1 MARPLPHARMV
12 PEDANRSAISANL
25 LTQLA
30 VSRGMEAAD
39 CLQGTGIDAEALADP
54 QSEITAGQELRLVRN
69 IVRQLPHLPD
79 LGLDAGLRYHLA
91 VYGIWGFALVS
102 SPNFRSAADIATRYL
117 DLSYAFVRFRMEPR
131 GRDIAV
137 VLDDSGIPEDL
148 RQFLLDRDF
157 AALTN
162 AVREIRP
169 GGIPPS
175 RVQLRGPRP
184 AHAARY
190 AELCGL
196 EPQFDSPEN
205 SVLYSAAV
213 LDAPLPQGDSQLA
226 RLCLEQCRQLLAQ
239 RQSRAG
245 VAGKV
250 RDLLLRAPGEMP
262 DIQRIADGLHLS
274 PRSMRRRLEEEGTSF
289 RALLDEVRQT
299 LAEEMLSTG
308 RIKLSEI
315 ALRLGY
321 SEPASFIHAFKRW
334 KGMSPSAFRE
344 QQTGQAGE
352 QA

>member
-1 MARPLPHARMV
+1 MP
-12 PEDANRSAISANL
+12 PEETPRSVISANL

-30 VSRGMEAAD
+30 VSRGMDVAD
-39 CLQGTGIDAEALADP
+39 CLRDTGIDAATLADP
-54 QSEITAGQELRLVRN
+54 RSQISAEQELRLVRN
-69 IVRQLPHLPD
+69 IVRELRHLPD

-102 SPNFRSAADIATRYL
+102 SPTFRSAADIATRYL

-137 VLDDSGIPEDL
+137 VLDDSGIPEDV
-148 RQFLLDRDF
+148 RRFLLDRDF

-162 AVREIRP
+162 AVREMRP
-169 GGIPPS
+169 GGIPPM
-175 RVQLRGPRP
+175 RVQFRGPRP
-184 AHAARY
+184 VYAERY

-196 EPQFDSPEN
+196 TPHFDAAEN
-205 SVLYSAAV
+205 SVLYAAAV
-213 LDAPLPQGDSQLA
+213 IDTPLPQGDSQLA
-226 RLCLEQCRQLLAQ
+226 RLCLEQCRQMLAA
-239 RQSRAG
+239 RQARGG

-250 RDLLLRAPGEMP
+250 RDLLLHAPGEMP
-262 DIQRIADGLHLS
+262 DIQRIADALHLS

-289 RALLDEVRQT
+289 RELLDEVRQT

-321 SEPASFIHAFKRW
+321 AEPASFIHAFKRW

-344 QQTGQAGE
+344 QQLGQAPD
-352 QA
+352 Q